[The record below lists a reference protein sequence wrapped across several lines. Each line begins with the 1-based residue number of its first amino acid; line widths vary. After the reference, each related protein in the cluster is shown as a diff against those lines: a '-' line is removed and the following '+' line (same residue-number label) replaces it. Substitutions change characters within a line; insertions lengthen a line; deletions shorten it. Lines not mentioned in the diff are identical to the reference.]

1 MIKMIAALAI
11 LCALP
16 APAALLLKIV
26 DRKIGLG
33 CSYAS
38 GVVLHLTI
46 FALYIKG
53 MWEEMAAPDMR
64 PVKAIVFVVLG
75 EAAILAFVVA
85 VKCFKAKKWPGIKQ
99 LFGIEASDNARDGSR
114 YTELVLHI
122 LAGIVWILGALSYL
136 RYVPDNVVTMM
147 ADINRLDFFGVTN
160 SDAMVMLGY
169 YMKKLLGVSQADA
182 VCIVI
187 PVFFYVV
194 FVFLMWEMTRSLLGY
209 NSLKCSLCFFFQGI
223 LVVAGECLYAQT
235 YIVLHG
241 LNRME
246 NILMVLCLPLV
257 FDIGL
262 QLYLSEKKMVDVNNR
277 KLLMPSYFFVLV
289 ICMICTC
296 LLDKRAFA
304 LVGLNVII
312 FVLLFVG
319 RRYLPWLQSSK
330 S

>member
-1 MIKMIAALAI
+1 MIKMIAALVI

-16 APAALLLKIV
+16 VPAALLLKIV

-38 GVVLHLTI
+38 GVLLHLTI

-53 MWEEMAAPDMR
+53 MWEKMAAPDMR

-75 EAAILAFVVA
+75 EAAVLGFVVA
-85 VKCFKAKKWPGIKQ
+85 VKCCKAKKWPGIRQ
-99 LFGIEASDNARDGSR
+99 LFGMEASDNARTGSR
-114 YTELVLHI
+114 HTELVVYI

-136 RYVPDNVVTMM
+136 RYVPGNAVTMM

-187 PVFFYVV
+187 PVFFYTV
-194 FVFLMWEMTRSLLGY
+194 FVFLMWEMAKALFGED
-209 NSLKCSLCFFFQGI
+209 SLKCSLCFLAQGI
-223 LVVAGECLYAQT
+223 LIVAGDCLYTQPH
-235 YIVLHG
+235 IVLHG
-241 LNRME
+241 LNHLE
-246 NILMVLCLPLV
+246 NILPALCVPLA
-257 FDIGL
+257 FIIGL
-262 QLYLSEKKMVDVNNR
+262 QLYLSGKRIIDTENR
-277 KLLMPSYFFVLV
+277 EQLIPAGLLGLA
-289 ICMICTC
+289 ICMICAY
-296 LLDKRAFA
+296 LLDQRAFA
-304 LVGLNVII
+304 IMGLNVII
-312 FVLLFVG
+312 FILLFIG

>member
-1 MIKMIAALAI
+1 MINMIAALAI
-11 LCALP
+11 LCALSV
-16 APAALLLKIV
+16 PAALLLKIA

-75 EAAILAFVVA
+75 EAAVLALVVA
-85 VKCFKAKKWPGIKQ
+85 VKCCKAKKWLGIRK
-99 LFGIEASDNARDGSR
+99 LFGSEAVDNARDGSR
-114 YTELVLHI
+114 RTRMVLYI
-122 LAGIVWILGALSYL
+122 LAGIVWILGAFSYL
-136 RYVPDNVVTMM
+136 CYVPGNAVTMM

-169 YMKKLLGVSQADA
+169 YMKKLLGISQADA

-187 PVFFYVV
+187 PVFFYAA
-194 FVFLMWEMTRSLLGY
+194 FVFLMWEMAKALFSED
-209 NSLKCSLCFFFQGI
+209 SIKHSLCFMAQGI
-223 LVVAGECLYAQT
+223 LIVAGDCLYTQSH
-235 YIVLHG
+235 IVLHG
-241 LNRME
+241 LNHLG
-246 NILMVLCLPLV
+246 NILLALCVPLA
-257 FDIGL
+257 FIIGL
-262 QLYLSEKKMVDVNNR
+262 HLYLSGKRIIDTENR
-277 KLLMPSYFFVLV
+277 EQFIPTGLPGLAICV
-289 ICMICTC
+289 ICTY
-296 LLDKRAFA
+296 LLDQRVFA
-304 LVGLNVII
+304 LIGLNVII
-312 FVLLFVG
+312 FILLFIG